1 MKKYINILT
10 NASKKGIEEEV
21 ELLELILEI
30 SEDERTEIFYYEG
43 LNTLEEYRNYL
54 KNEFNA
60 EVIFGE

>member
-1 MKKYINILT
+1 MLT
-10 NASKKGIEEEV
+10 NASKKGIREEV

-30 SEDERTEIFYYEG
+30 SKDERTDIFYYEG

>member
-1 MKKYINILT
+1 MKKYINMLANT
-10 NASKKGIEEEV
+10 SKKGIKEEI
-21 ELLELILEI
+21 ELLELILEV
-30 SEDERTEIFYYEG
+30 SDDERTEIFYYEG

>member
-1 MKKYINILT
+1 MIKYINMLT
-10 NASKKGIEEEV
+10 NASKKGIKEEV
-21 ELLELILEI
+21 KLLELILEI